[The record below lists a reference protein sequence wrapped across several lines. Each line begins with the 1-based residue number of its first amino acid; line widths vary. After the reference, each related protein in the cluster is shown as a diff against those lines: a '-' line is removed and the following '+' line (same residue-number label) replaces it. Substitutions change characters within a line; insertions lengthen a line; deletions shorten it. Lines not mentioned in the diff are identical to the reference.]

1 MVAGMDMQRQTTG
14 ARAGLRCCVRAVLT
28 ASVLVFAGC
37 ATLEAP
43 PDDPLVERIF
53 RSGDEAELTRE
64 GLLEKMDAAQ
74 VIYLGE
80 KHDNLR
86 HHELQ
91 LAIVRDLL
99 ERGRRPAIGFETFA
113 LDQTSLLMSFVTSKA
128 GSPGGAR
135 GTALETNLKQALDW
149 RGGDERWEFYA
160 PLLRFA
166 REQRLVVFGA
176 DLSRAMRRRITR
188 LGTAGLT
195 AVEQRLLYPSGF
207 QHAAYEAL
215 MRDALKESHCGY
227 GAPDYI
233 GRLYDNWV
241 ARNDAMAAA
250 IVETLGQQDGEPVVM
265 ILGAGHVRNNMAVY
279 ERVAHHRPDIRQLNL
294 GFREVAKAPEPVQSY
309 TQPLE
314 FADATFDPDHE
325 YLWFSRRAE
334 RDVDDICEKFR
345 KHMQKKQSKPPS

>member
-1 MVAGMDMQRQTTG
+1 V
-14 ARAGLRCCVRAVLT
+14 
-28 ASVLVFAGC
+28 SAGC

-43 PDDPLVERIF
+43 PEDPLVERIF
-53 RSGDEAELTRE
+53 RSSDEAELTRE
-64 GLLEKMDAAQ
+64 GLLEQMDAAQ

-91 LAIVRDLL
+91 LAIVTDLH
-99 ERGRRPAIGFETFA
+99 ERGRRPAIGFETFTV
-113 LDQTSLLMSFVTSKA
+113 DQTSLLMTFVTSKGGSA
-128 GSPGGAR
+128 GHDKRAASEKR
-135 GTALETNLKQALDW
+135 LREALDW
-149 RGGDERWEFYA
+149 SGGDESWEFYA

-166 REQRLVVFGA
+166 REHRLVVFGA
-176 DLSRAMRRRITR
+176 DLSRAMRRRISS

-195 AVEQRLLYPSGF
+195 AVEQRQLYPSGF
-207 QHAAYEAL
+207 KDAAYERL
-215 MRDALKESHCGY
+215 MRDALKQSHCGY
-227 GAPDYI
+227 GEPEYI

-265 ILGAGHVRNNMAVY
+265 ILGAGHVQNNRAVY
-279 ERVAHHRPDIRQLNL
+279 ERVAHHRPDVRQLNL
-294 GFREVAKAPEPVQSY
+294 GFREVAEAAKPVHAY

-314 FADATFDPDHE
+314 FDGATFGPDHE

-334 RDVDDICEKFR
+334 RDVDDLCEQFR
-345 KHMQKKQSKPPS
+345 KHMKKKHPKTPA